1 MIGIMQSTTPPIE
14 FTFKQYNVNDITECY
29 LTIKQDGV
37 KIEKNLDE
45 AVKKTNS
52 IVWNLTQEETKVLNP
67 KRTVEIQ
74 IKYKLA
80 NGVVTASPLYE
91 VNALKILKLDV
102 I

>member
-14 FTFKQYNVNDITECY
+14 FTFKQYDVDDITECY
-29 LTIKQDGV
+29 LTIEQGGV
-37 KIEKNLDE
+37 KIEKDLG
-45 AVKKTNS
+45 AATKKTAS
-52 IVWNLTQEETKVLNP
+52 LVWFLTQEETKRLNP

-80 NGVVTASPLYE
+80 NGLVTASPLYE